1 MGQRAAGEGEG
12 TQGTVDRGV
21 PLRTSTLT
29 LLETK
34 MGHFSTLLK
43 DKRPNFMTLIHFV
56 SHRELIILKFFKHHG
71 IKFIEK
77 NIHCW
82 YQNLKTEDYSLP
94 TFQLFNRLWI

>member
-1 MGQRAAGEGEG
+1 MTDGTKSSWGGRRHSRNCGQGCA
-12 TQGTVDRGV
+12 T
-21 PLRTSTLT
+21 
-29 LLETK
+29 
-34 MGHFSTLLK
+34 HFSTLFK

-94 TFQLFNRLWI
+94 TFQLFNRPWI

>member
-34 MGHFSTLLK
+34 MGHFSTLFK
-43 DKRPNFMTLIHFV
+43 DKRIDY
-56 SHRELIILKFFKHHG
+56 FKM
-71 IKFIEK
+71 
-77 NIHCW
+77 
-82 YQNLKTEDYSLP
+82 
-94 TFQLFNRLWI
+94 FQTSWNYIY

>member
-1 MGQRAAGEGEG
+1 MGQRAAGEGER
-12 TQGTVDRGV
+12 TQGTMDRDV
-21 PLRTSTLT
+21 PLRTSTLA

-34 MGHFSTLLK
+34 MGHFSTLFK

>member
-1 MGQRAAGEGEG
+1 MGQGAAGEGEG

-21 PLRTSTLT
+21 QLRTSTLT
-29 LLETK
+29 LLKTK
-34 MGHFSTLLK
+34 MGHFSTLFK

-71 IKFIEK
+71 IKFFEK

-82 YQNLKTEDYSLP
+82 YQNLKTEEYSLP
-94 TFQLFNRLWI
+94 TFQLFYRLWI